1 MNVKPFI
8 VFVCGQRSATF
19 DQVRNAIENLCFTD
33 KRPKITVKHPGEN
46 NGDAAYQ
53 VVRWAAANDYTSI
66 TSHVTPDIDLLIAF
80 GDCAEARVAKE
91 MGIRTVVF

>member
-8 VFVCGQRSATF
+8 VFVCGHREATF

-53 VVRWAAANDYTSI
+53 AIRWAIANKYLSFL
-66 TSHVTPDIDLLIAF
+66 SAVTPDIDLLIAF
-80 GDCAEARVAKE
+80 GDCEEARVAKE